1 MKKALFLVIV
11 LCFAAIQLYAAS
23 PAALTSNG
31 ALVEKEIG
39 PSSTYNGHD
48 DSLVP
53 PDTMYVLKNF
63 IPQQGYR
70 YVLARGAT
78 TNAGDSVLAY
88 VYIESYCDNTLLSKV
103 KVDSFTAAAAQ
114 EVALPFGETINGTK
128 YNVIIQTYDGDGG
141 RAKLNGLC
149 VLKRRVVD
157 FAKNLIF

>member
-39 PSSTYNGHD
+39 PSSTYNGHV

-53 PDTMYVLKNF
+53 PDSMYVLKNF

-78 TNAGDSVLAY
+78 TGDTAVDAY

-103 KVDSFTAAAAQ
+103 KVDSFTDAAAQ

-128 YNVIIQTYDGDGG
+128 YNVIIKTYAGDGG
-141 RAKLNGLC
+141 HAKLNGLC

>member
-39 PSSTYNGHD
+39 PSSTYNGHS

-53 PDTMYVLKNF
+53 PDSIYVLKNF

-78 TNAGDSVLAY
+78 TSDTAVDAY

-128 YNVIIQTYDGDGG
+128 YNVIIKTYAGDGG
-141 RAKLNGLC
+141 HAKLNGLC